1 MLYPHHQK
9 HLSGFLRY
17 FTNLFYIISFYNN
30 IRIQEYQPLSFC
42 TVCTIITGKTRLCI
56 FLFEIP
62 DRQHFPEHIN
72 RRLQFYFGSIIYNN
86 YFEIF
91 TCLMR
96 QAIKKLKSSSFRLNI
111 ATTMDIFIFYLV
123 YILSYQLQTL
133 SRRYIAK
140 HLKNILML
148 LLFCGFFGSFIHFI
162 LEEAAL
168 QFSVEQFYFSDGRR
182 PIFSQLPG
190 LLKSSM
196 LKC

>member
-1 MLYPHHQK
+1 MCFIRTTK
-9 HLSGFLRY
+9 SICRDFFDI

-42 TVCTIITGKTRLCI
+42 TVCTIITGKTRLY
-56 FLFEIP
+56 FPFEIP

-148 LLFCGFFGSFIHFI
+148 LLFCGFLVPSYISYWRKRHSSFPLNSFIFR
-162 LEEAAL
+162 
-168 QFSVEQFYFSDGRR
+168 DGRR